1 MAPPFIAYFG
11 MISQNQT
18 LLSEAY
24 NQISLYRNY
33 LRDSSA
39 NNLWKHV
46 LLGAWVDEGHWA
58 TGWFCFFCAIVNSAA
73 DVFCARQRMGRCW
86 NAAGPRDNTELP
98 ICEVDDE

>member
-1 MAPPFIAYFG
+1 MAPPYIAYFG

-39 NNLWKHV
+39 NNLWKHI
-46 LLGAWVDEGHWA
+46 LLGTGIDEGHWA
-58 TGWFCFFCAIVNSAA
+58 TGTFYFFCAA
-73 DVFCARQRMGRCW
+73 MGEQYR
-86 NAAGPRDNTELP
+86 
-98 ICEVDDE
+98 